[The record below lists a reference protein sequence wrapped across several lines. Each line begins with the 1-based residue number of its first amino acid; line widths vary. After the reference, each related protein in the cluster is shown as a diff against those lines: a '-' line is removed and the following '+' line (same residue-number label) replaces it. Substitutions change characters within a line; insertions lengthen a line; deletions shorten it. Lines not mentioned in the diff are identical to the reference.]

1 MERSRLIRAIRRIKV
16 TVWIIVL
23 VVGIACIGLSLWVS
37 PKDINLFCKPLEEK
51 SEDGYEF
58 VVTGTS
64 GYHIDDALMGV
75 GTGIVATCIV
85 SFMLIVF
92 LIDEHGN
99 ELIEEWGI
107 EKIYA
112 ERFECKIEENSF
124 PEKQLDIIAFGL
136 SNFRRSNNTPD
147 IIAAKINNGLVFR
160 IITLHP
166 DSAYIREQERF
177 ECTSQIQKDILDLQE
192 WVSTVNAQIGDV
204 TKHIQVRYYDTLPL
218 HFYCREDDQVFVG
231 PYIPAWPSNKTITSQ
246 YSHRGKV
253 GQFYARLFEDIWN
266 EKNQGISLLKKEN
279 SIITGKQNKAISQVL
294 DYFATNFQGTTDSKV
309 RGVVVIFK
317 GELRRTFFS
326 TSLVRGEEEKHA
338 IRNREDG
345 AIQRLLELNK
355 KNNGEIYV
363 QLFKDYDNQYVI
375 KQIINNSRDT
385 IITQHDGN
393 KKESQPILTDI
404 TRYIL
409 LSPIFY
415 KGKMIGAV
423 TFDFEKMPENY
434 KTIIGMMNSKK
445 EGDKLKGDDLGI
457 LEKWFDDLKCCN
469 KIVSNMIGHHIEIE
483 YQELEGSKWN

>member
-1 MERSRLIRAIRRIKV
+1 MRAIRRIKV

-23 VVGIACIGLSLWVS
+23 LVGMACISLSLWFS
-37 PKDINLFCKPLEEK
+37 PKETIMFCKPLDES
-51 SEDGYEF
+51 SEDGQIF
-58 VVTGTS
+58 VVTENS
-64 GYHIDDALMGV
+64 GYHINDVLMGV

-92 LIDEHGN
+92 LIDDHGD
-99 ELIEEWGI
+99 ELVEEWGI

-147 IIAAKINNGLVFR
+147 IIAAKINNGLLIR

-192 WVSTVNAQIGDV
+192 WASTVNTQIDDV
-204 TKHIQVRYYDTLPL
+204 TKHIQIRYYDTLPL

-246 YSHRGKV
+246 YSRRGKV
-253 GQFYARLFEDIWN
+253 GQFYTKLFEDIWN
-266 EKNQGISLLKKEN
+266 EKNQGIILLKKED
-279 SIITGKQNKAISQVL
+279 SIITGRQNKAISQVL
-294 DYFATNFQGTTDSKV
+294 DYFATNYQGATDSKV

-326 TSLVRGEEEKHA
+326 TSLVRGEEEKHS
-338 IRNREDG
+338 IRNREEG

-355 KNNGEIYV
+355 KNGEICV

-375 KQIINNSRDT
+375 KQIINHSRDT
-385 IITQHDGN
+385 IITQHDGY
-393 KKESQPILTDI
+393 KEESHPILADVTK
-404 TRYIL
+404 YIL

-415 KGKMIGAV
+415 KGEMIGAV
-423 TFDFEKMPENY
+423 TFDFEKMPESY
-434 KTIIGMMNSKK
+434 KPIIDKIRSKK
-445 EGDKLKGDDLGI
+445 EGDKFKRDELGV
-457 LEKWFDDLKCCN
+457 LEKWFDDLNCCN
-469 KIVSNMIGHHIEIE
+469 KMVSNMIGHHIEIE
-483 YQELEGSKWN
+483 YQELEESKWN

>member
-1 MERSRLIRAIRRIKV
+1 MEQSRLMRAIRRIKV

-23 VVGIACIGLSLWVS
+23 LVGMACIGLTLWFS
-37 PKDINLFCKPLEEK
+37 PKETIMFCKPLDES
-51 SEDGYEF
+51 SEDGQIF
-58 VVTGTS
+58 VVTENS
-64 GYHIDDALMGV
+64 GYHINDVLMGV

-92 LIDEHGN
+92 LIDDHGD
-99 ELIEEWGI
+99 ELMEEWGI

-147 IIAAKINNGLVFR
+147 ITAAKINNGLLIR

-192 WVSTVNAQIGDV
+192 WASTVNAQIDDV
-204 TKHIQVRYYDTLPL
+204 TKHIQIRYYDTLPL

-246 YSHRGKV
+246 YSRRGKV
-253 GQFYARLFEDIWN
+253 GQFYTKLFEDIWN
-266 EKNQGISLLKKEN
+266 EKNQGIILLKKEN
-279 SIITGKQNKAISQVL
+279 SIITGRQNKAISQVL
-294 DYFATNFQGTTDSKV
+294 DYFATNYQGATDSKV

-326 TSLVRGEEEKHA
+326 TSLVRGEEEKHS
-338 IRNREDG
+338 IRNREEG

-355 KNNGEIYV
+355 KNGEICV

-375 KQIINNSRDT
+375 KQIINHSRDT
-385 IITQHDGN
+385 IITQHDGY
-393 KKESQPILTDI
+393 KEERHPILADVTK
-404 TRYIL
+404 YIL

-415 KGKMIGAV
+415 KGEMIGAV
-423 TFDFEKMPENY
+423 TFDFEKMPEGY
-434 KTIIGMMNSKK
+434 KPIIDKIRSKK
-445 EGDKLKGDDLGI
+445 EGDKFKRDELGV
-457 LEKWFDDLKCCN
+457 LEKWFDDLNCCN
-469 KIVSNMIGHHIEIE
+469 KMVSNMIGHHIEIE
-483 YQELEGSKWN
+483 YQELEESKWN